1 MADSA
6 NDALVVSVF
15 LLVKKDEDSVAFEQ
29 LGVTVWNELP
39 AATPHG
45 HHKRSLGPLNL
56 RDELVCGAAS
66 GLYDI

>member
-15 LLVKKDEDSVAFEQ
+15 LLVEKDEDSVAFEQ

-56 RDELVCGAAS
+56 
-66 GLYDI
+66 